1 MAESGAARS
10 ALRIEQLL
18 TALKGVR
25 RARVQAEGDDLK
37 VRALVVPEKP
47 TAEAISQIKFVIK
60 EETGRDI
67 NDAAVEILRIGD
79 DRGSRGRRRKLSSIA
94 TERSGERFKARVVL
108 ELAGDVLIG
117 ESDSPSE
124 RGFEYRS
131 VAKATLES
139 LSELLREIIDLESVE
154 LFDVGAG
161 RLAVVTLKKRT
172 ETLVGSAL
180 VRLDDH
186 DAIARAT
193 LDALNRSLLEREG
206 FGVLG
211 AVG

>member
-1 MAESGAARS
+1 MAESGAARA

-25 RARVQAEGDDLK
+25 QARVHLEGDDLS
-37 VRALVVPEKP
+37 VRVMVVPEKP
-47 TAEAISQIKFVIK
+47 TAEAVSEIKFVIR

-67 NDAAVEILRIGD
+67 DDAAVEILRVGD
-79 DRGSRGRRRKLSSIA
+79 ESESRGRRRKLSSIA
-94 TERSGERFKARVVL
+94 TERSGQRFKARVVL

-117 ESDSPSE
+117 ESDAPSE
-124 RGFEYRS
+124 RGFEHRS
-131 VAKATLES
+131 IAKATLES
-139 LSELLREIIDLESVE
+139 LKELLRDVVDLESVE
-154 LFDVGAG
+154 LFQVGAG
-161 RLAVVTLKKRT
+161 RLAVVTLKRSS

-193 LDALNRSLLEREG
+193 LDALNRNLLEREG